1 MSPQPIVVKL
11 GGDALA
17 TPARIA
23 AQARR
28 LARWAAAGPV
38 VAVASA
44 RRGVTDHLLGLVAE
58 IEAVIGDEDATSGAH
73 LEADR
78 AVASGEVVSAA
89 LLALALNRLGWHA
102 VSLDAREAGILA
114 RGPRGDGRIRR
125 IQVQKIRQLCEKGI
139 IPVVTGFQG
148 WQDGRVVTL
157 GRGGSD
163 TSAVALADALGASK
177 VVFVKDAAGLRTA
190 DPKLVPDTEAIPE
203 APHAFLTALT
213 RAGAKVVHAHAAAL
227 AEAEGPAARILDAR
241 RRGARQRR
249 ASRGAPHRAAPRRGG
264 QPGARRDH
272 GRHRPWRPGRRQVA
286 GGGAARAGAAGVRR
300 ERAGAHRAAGGPP
313 CHRPG
318 GARRRGAAHRAP
330 GGGTGRAAGGDSR
343 PTGLLTAS
351 PLMRPCPAVPSAP
364 CRGSGR

>member
-28 LARWAAAGPV
+28 LARWAEAGPV

-44 RRGVTDHLLGLVAE
+44 RRGVTDHLLGLVGE
-58 IEAVIGDEDATSGAH
+58 IEAVTGDEAATSGAH

-78 AVASGEVVSAA
+78 AVSSGEVVSAA

-125 IQVQKIRQLCEKGI
+125 IQAQRIRQLYEKGI
-139 IPVVTGFQG
+139 IPVITGFQG

-227 AEAEGPAARILDAR
+227 AEARGLPLEFWTLDGEAPASVVRHGVLPTVPLLAAAASAAHGETADVTVLGVQTDARSRVGARLEQELRASGVSEPALTELPEGIRVTVPAALAGEALRIA
-241 RRGARQRR
+241 
-249 ASRGAPHRAAPRRGG
+249 HR
-264 QPGARRDH
+264 
-272 GRHRPWRPGRRQVA
+272 VA
-286 GGGAARAGAAGVRR
+286 GQAG
-300 ERAGAHRAAGGPP
+300 
-313 CHRPG
+313 RPVVI
-318 GARRRGAAHRAP
+318 
-330 GGGTGRAAGGDSR
+330 
-343 PTGLLTAS
+343 PTRLAS
-351 PLMRPCPAVPSAP
+351 
-364 CRGSGR
+364 

>member
-1 MSPQPIVVKL
+1 MSTRPIVVKL

-28 LARWAAAGPV
+28 LARWAEAGPV

-44 RRGVTDHLLGLVAE
+44 RRGVTDHLLGLVGE
-58 IEAVIGDEDATSGAH
+58 IEAVTGSENATPDAH

-78 AVASGEVVSAA
+78 AVSSGEVVSAA

-125 IQVQKIRQLCEKGI
+125 IQAGRIRQLYERGI
-139 IPVVTGFQG
+139 IPVITGFQG

-163 TSAVALADALGASK
+163 TSAVALADALGAGQ

-190 DPKLVPDTEAIPE
+190 DPKLVPDTAPIHE

-227 AEAEGPAARILDAR
+227 TEAKGLPLEFWTLEGDEPASVVRHGVVPALPLRAAAVTPPLGETVDVTVLGVEPEARARVGARLEQELRASGVSEPALSDLPEGIRVTVPAALAGEALRIA
-241 RRGARQRR
+241 
-249 ASRGAPHRAAPRRGG
+249 HRVAG
-264 QPGARRDH
+264 
-272 GRHRPWRPGRRQVA
+272 QVA
-286 GGGAARAGAAGVRR
+286 
-300 ERAGAHRAAGGPP
+300 
-313 CHRPG
+313 RPV
-318 GARRRGAAHRAP
+318 AI
-330 GGGTGRAAGGDSR
+330 
-343 PTGLLTAS
+343 PTRLAS
-351 PLMRPCPAVPSAP
+351 
-364 CRGSGR
+364 